1 MGRQDLTVDLER
13 QTDRITSI
21 ICLDKAIDK
30 ASSKGCGNPVEE
42 TCFLGQTLGL
52 LGLGLKVRL
61 RIRRVGGLR
70 TGKEQRKQ
78 RKEPGKSPR
87 PVRASGGRGWRGRAL
102 ETRMRSV
109 EDLLKAVTGEPQQ
122 VLEQRVLESAV
133 GEGRQILLLLGG
145 EARGGKALSREVVPL
160 PGPPPPPCSP
170 APSAALPGTP
180 ASHHPPL
187 KIYLSPA
194 DPC

>member
-1 MGRQDLTVDLER
+1 M
-13 QTDRITSI
+13 

-52 LGLGLKVRL
+52 LGLGFKVRI
-61 RIRRVGGLR
+61 RICRVGGLR
-70 TGKEQRKQ
+70 TGKEQLKQ

-87 PVRASGGRGWRGRAL
+87 PVRASGERGWRGRAL

-109 EDLLKAVTGEPQQ
+109 EDLLKAVTQQ
-122 VLEQRVLESAV
+122 VLEQGMLESAV

-160 PGPPPPPCSP
+160 LPACRTAPAPHHRRSSRNSCLPPP
-170 APSAALPGTP
+170 TP
-180 ASHHPPL
+180 
-187 KIYLSPA
+187 
-194 DPC
+194 